1 MEETIF
7 KKTNYRISGSKLFKA
22 LIQIRP
28 LECECC
34 HLKEWQGKP
43 IKLEVHHKDGDYT
56 NNCLDNLSLLCPNC
70 HSYTD
75 SWCQNKRKEKIS
87 DEQLI
92 NTLKESVSIHQALVK
107 VGLSTA
113 GTNYLRA
120 KSLILKYH
128 ISLREPQTK
137 TSKYIT
143 NKCSVCGKEIG
154 SNSIYCS
161 ECVKLT
167 QRTIKRPNREELKKL
182 IRNTSFVSIGKQY
195 GVSDNAVKKWCDFEK
210 LPRTKKEIKTY
221 SDAEWELI

>member
-7 KKTNYRISGSKLFKA
+7 KKVEYRISGSKLFKE
-22 LIQIRP
+22 LIKIHP

-75 SWCQNKRKEKIS
+75 SWCHNKTKEKIS
-87 DEQLI
+87 DEQLTEALI
-92 NTLKESVSIHQALVK
+92 NSKSIHQALIK

-120 KSLILKYH
+120 KSLIIKNNINLQ
-128 ISLREPQTK
+128 EPIIVN
-137 TSKYIT
+137 SKYII
-143 NKCSVCGKEIG
+143 NNCIICGKEIG
-154 SNSIYCS
+154 PNSTYCN
-161 ECVKLT
+161 ECVKTT
-167 QRTIKRPNREELKKL
+167 QRRVERPNREELKKL
-182 IRNTSFVSIGKQY
+182 IRTESFTAIGKKY
-195 GVSDNAVKKWCDFEK
+195 NVSYTAIKKWCDFEK
-210 LPRTKKEIKTY
+210 LPRTKKEIKSY
-221 SDAEWELI
+221 SDEEWNLL